1 MPSCSFQPPKNYFL
15 SDYFKTSSVY
25 YMYHDTFFKLFCYVF
40 FLDLKI
46 TIHVTEMRGIISD
59 FR

>member
-1 MPSCSFQPPKNYFL
+1 
-15 SDYFKTSSVY
+15 
-25 YMYHDTFFKLFCYVF
+25 MYHDTFFKLFCYVF

-46 TIHVTEMRGIISD
+46 TTIHVTEMRGIISD